1 LSEVREPQLPEVAAA
16 KREGLHFWSDEDPAL
31 AVWKLQCAVFCVER
45 ADSIFGIRSLQ
56 AMRQV

>member
-1 LSEVREPQLPEVAAA
+1 LSEVQEPRLPEVAAA

-45 ADSIFGIRSLQ
+45 ADPVSGIRALP
-56 AMRQV
+56 AMRQI